1 MVDGRIILHHFV
13 RQRSVMRSLA
23 RASLIHIAR
32 LPFQSCCIVI
42 RNVKDMSHQ
51 YCNRQSSWGSLS
63 LGGSSTCWN
72 WRPASP
78 VQPVLWPPRS
88 PSPPGKPERDPSV
101 EAMIK
106 DTQLLRKHRGKHRNH
121 KKHQKTK
128 TKKGFGAIP
137 AAPLH
142 HHSAWERF
150 DSYTECRYRKFFLW
164 DSLPCLRLITLRIC
178 VNSRGAWHHCHRRK
192 GLCLDLWP
200 KIRDA
205 KICKI

>member
-13 RQRSVMRSLA
+13 WQRSVMRSLA

-32 LPFQSCCIVI
+32 LPFQSYCIVI

-128 TKKGFGAIP
+128 TKKVLELSQ
-137 AAPLH
+137 LH
-142 HHSAWERF
+142 LREVWFIYGMQISQVFSLRQFAMFASE
-150 DSYTECRYRKFFLW
+150 YTSNLREFSRSLA
-164 DSLPCLRLITLRIC
+164 SLPPKKRTLPG
-178 VNSRGAWHHCHRRK
+178 SLA
-192 GLCLDLWP
+192 
-200 KIRDA
+200 
-205 KICKI
+205 